1 MIASRRERVYL
12 SGFMGSGKS
21 TVGPIL
27 ANTIGYE
34 FADLDRTI
42 EKEEGMSISEI
53 FHSRGEDYFR
63 ARERDLILR
72 FSVCPHLV
80 VSLGGGTLVDPLS
93 QKTVEMTGIL
103 VYLKLSPDL
112 LLKRL
117 GNRSDRPMLTDAEGN
132 RLPEE
137 ELRARVRTLYDA
149 RAPLYARADITVEA
163 DERRVGI
170 TVDRVVHALA
180 PFLREFPPSR

>member
-1 MIASRRERVYL
+1 MIASRRERIYL

-27 ANTIGYE
+27 ANTIGYD

-42 EKEEGMSISEI
+42 EKEEEMSISEI
-53 FHSRGEDYFR
+53 FRSRGEEYFR
-63 ARERDLILR
+63 GRERELILR
-72 FSVCPHLV
+72 FSVCPRLV

-93 QKTVEMTGIL
+93 LKTIEMTGIL

-117 GNRSDRPMLTDAEGN
+117 SNRSDRPMLADAEGN
-132 RLPEE
+132 RLPDE
-137 ELRARVRTLYDA
+137 ELRARVHTLYDA

-170 TVDRVVHALA
+170 TVDRVVRALA
-180 PFLREFPPSR
+180 PLLRESPPSR